1 MPGES
6 TDLDRSSPLG
16 SIRSR
21 ECVCVGRCRPDLEIS
36 LPAVILF
43 LSRNG
48 ALGGP
53 YKGPKTPYEPN
64 WKIHYTRVK
73 KGKEK
78 RTKKKRR
85 K

>member
-16 SIRSR
+16 SIRSG
-21 ECVCVGRCRPDLEIS
+21 ECVWVGRCRLDLEIS
-36 LPAVILF
+36 LPVVIVF
-43 LSRNG
+43 SSRNG

-64 WKIHYTRVK
+64 
-73 KGKEK
+73 
-78 RTKKKRR
+78 R
-85 K
+85 KVPDATLE